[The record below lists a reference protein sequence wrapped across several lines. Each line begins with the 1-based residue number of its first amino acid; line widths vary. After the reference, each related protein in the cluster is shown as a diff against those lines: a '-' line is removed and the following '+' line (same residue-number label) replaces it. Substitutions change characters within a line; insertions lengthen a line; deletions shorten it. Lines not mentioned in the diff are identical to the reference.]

1 MKYNA
6 IAESWEMHPTSIERT
21 ANRICSAMARIR
33 KLHNLPLE
41 AYENETQLKE
51 IDFVM
56 IELVEAGMLIG
67 ISFGI
72 KDSVRHNEIDL
83 TRFR

>member
-6 IAESWEMHPTSIERT
+6 IAEAWSISPSSIERT
-21 ANRICSAMARIR
+21 ANRLCYSLARIR

-41 AYENETQLKE
+41 AYENDVQLSE
-51 IDFVM
+51 VDFIM
-56 IELVEAGMLIG
+56 IEIIEAGMMMG

-72 KDSVRHNEIDL
+72 KDAVRHNEIDL
-83 TRFR
+83 TRFK